1 MSKLGRHERT
11 IRLPEEEPWRLP
23 APEPAPQR
31 AEPVREPAPVPQKER
46 EPAPARR

>member
-11 IRLPEEEPWRLP
+11 IRLPDEEPWVVPPPQP
-23 APEPAPQR
+23 APERAQPLRAPARP
-31 AEPVREPAPVPQKER
+31 EEER